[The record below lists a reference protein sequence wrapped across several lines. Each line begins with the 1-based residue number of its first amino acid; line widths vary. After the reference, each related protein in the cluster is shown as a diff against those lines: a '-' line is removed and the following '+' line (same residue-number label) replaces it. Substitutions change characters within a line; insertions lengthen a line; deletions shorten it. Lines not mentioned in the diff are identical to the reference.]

1 MVTSDTKGDASEP
14 TDPTGSTGPTDPT
27 GPGGDRGFG
36 TMVEEEP
43 EFASEYSKDY
53 WDLVFEQL
61 GKRTLFKAGMVVLTL
76 LYGIAVFAPMLA
88 NDRPYRVESVDLKGY
103 ASALRVLR
111 PMATTAAK
119 AAKQTEAEYADA
131 LKGASGGAAPT
142 RLVAAE
148 VERDAALLR
157 IATMRTM
164 LPADETAPL
173 DEYADAFQ
181 RGIDGLESGD
191 DAAALAA
198 LDEAK
203 TIARGLRRSLKALD
217 PAKPDAGGV
226 PLLGRAEQP
235 LYQSIAAW
243 EVVFMALWVLSALWP
258 LWNWLVNTFVLGR
271 DRDRIRVA
279 RRYKLVACFGIAFVS
294 AIGWRV
300 HFGPV
305 ADFDVAT
312 HKRGLTDGS
321 IVLLADGKTTADLIA
336 EQASSGSQPAPGA
349 ASVVGELAWAPVP
362 FGYAELH
369 EDESFRPPTWNA
381 KSERDPETG
390 RPVHLLETLETSGG
404 GVVPST
410 VKIEVRVGESEL
422 NGAWR
427 HPLGTDESGR
437 DVLSRMIWGG
447 RVSLSVGILSAAL
460 LTVIGVIIG
469 SIAGYFGGWV
479 DIGIM
484 RGIEILQSIPAFFLI
499 LLALAFTDPNVVPPM
514 FAIVLVIA
522 LVRWT
527 GVARLVRGEFLRLRE
542 QEFVVAAQALG
553 FSSARTIFKH
563 VLPNAMSPVLVA
575 AAFSVAAG
583 ILTESAV
590 SFLGFGIREPDAS
603 WGAIVN
609 ESRNPDNW
617 WIQLFPGI
625 AIFVT
630 VTCYNLAGD
639 AIRDAMDPKMKV

>member
-1 MVTSDTKGDASEP
+1 MVTSETKDDAAQ
-14 TDPTGSTGPTDPT
+14 PTG
-27 GPGGDRGFG
+27 FG
-36 TMVEEEP
+36 AMGAEEP

-61 GKRTLFKAGMVVLTL
+61 GKRKLFKAGMVILTL
-76 LYGIAVFAPMLA
+76 LYGVAVFAPMLA

-103 ASALRVLR
+103 GSALRVLR
-111 PMATTAAK
+111 PMATTATR
-119 AAKQTEAEYADA
+119 AAKQSEVEYAKA
-131 LKGASGGAAPT
+131 LETASEGAAPT
-142 RLVAAE
+142 RLAAAE
-148 VERDAALLR
+148 AERDAALLR

-164 LPADETAPL
+164 LPADQAAPL
-173 DEYADAFQ
+173 DEYTDAFQ
-181 RGIDGLESGD
+181 RGIDALESGD
-191 DAAALAA
+191 DAAAVTA
-198 LDEAK
+198 LGEAK
-203 TIARGLRRSLKALD
+203 SIATGLRKSLKALD
-217 PAKPDAGGV
+217 PARPDAGGV
-226 PLLGRAEQP
+226 PILGRVEQP

-243 EVVFMALWVLSALWP
+243 EVVLMAIWVLCALWP
-258 LWNWLVNTFVLGR
+258 IWNWLVNNLVLWR
-271 DRDRIRVA
+271 NRDRIRAA
-279 RRYKLVACFGIAFVS
+279 RRYKLVACFGIAFVC

-305 ADFDVAT
+305 AAFDVAT

-321 IVLLADGKTTADLIA
+321 IVLLADGKTTADLVA
-336 EQASSGSQPAPGA
+336 ELAREPGTQSGAQPGESE
-349 ASVVGELAWAPVP
+349 SVVGELVWAPVP

-369 EDESFRPPTWNA
+369 EDESFRPPTWNG
-381 KSERDPETG
+381 KSERDPESG

-404 GVVPST
+404 GVVPTS
-410 VKIEVRVGESEL
+410 VKIEVRVGEPDL
-422 NGAWR
+422 NGTWR